1 MFEKKLDKR
10 VCHWKELDPFFS
22 NREEGHHL
30 VRKVYVCKTEPK
42 SEVLRQTEDR
52 HNRS

>member
-10 VCHWKELDPFFS
+10 VWKELDPSFFS
-22 NREEGHHL
+22 NREEDHHL
-30 VRKVYVCKTEPK
+30 VRKVYVCKIEPK
-42 SEVLRQTEDR
+42 SEVFRQTEDR